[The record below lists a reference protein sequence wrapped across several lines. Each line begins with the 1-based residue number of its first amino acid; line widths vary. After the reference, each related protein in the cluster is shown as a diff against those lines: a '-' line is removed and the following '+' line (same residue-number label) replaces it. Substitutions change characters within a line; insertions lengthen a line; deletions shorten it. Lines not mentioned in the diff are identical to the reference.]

1 MTIKIVTDSTSD
13 LPQDVAE
20 SMGIEVVPLNVHFGT
35 DGYKDRVDLTPDRF
49 YDLLINGDVFPT
61 TSQPSVGEF
70 IDVYKRL
77 APDAD
82 GIVSVH
88 VSEKVSGT
96 MNSARL
102 ASQQAEVDCPIEV
115 VDTYL
120 ASMGVGMVVMEVA
133 RVAGSGGD
141 MNEVTLA
148 ARDAVTRC
156 QCFVLL
162 DTLEYLQKGGRI
174 GKAQALLGNLLRIRP
189 LIIVQ
194 DGEVHTLGKERTR
207 RKGIAKLISTAT
219 EFAPLAGVAVM
230 YSTSPDEAHTLAQ
243 DLTSLMEGDQEP
255 MVLQFGPTLGTY
267 VGPDA
272 LGIGLI
278 SARSGG

>member
-1 MTIKIVTDSTSD
+1 M
-13 LPQDVAE
+13 
-20 SMGIEVVPLNVHFGT
+20 
-35 DGYKDRVDLTPDRF
+35 
-49 YDLLINGDVFPT
+49 
-61 TSQPSVGEF
+61 
-70 IDVYKRL
+70 
-77 APDAD
+77 
-82 GIVSVH
+82 
-88 VSEKVSGT
+88 
-96 MNSARL
+96 
-102 ASQQAEVDCPIEV
+102 
-115 VDTYL
+115 
-120 ASMGVGMVVMEVA
+120 
-133 RVAGSGGD
+133 
-141 MNEVTLA
+141 TLA
-148 ARDAVTRC
+148 ARDAVPRC

-230 YSTSPDEAHTLAQ
+230 YSTSPDEAHSLAQ
-243 DLTSLMEGDQEP
+243 DLSSLMEGDQEP

>member
-1 MTIKIVTDSTSD
+1 MVIKIVTDSTSD
-13 LPQDVAE
+13 LPSDLAE
-20 SMGIEVVPLNVHFGT
+20 SLGIEVVPLNVHFGT
-35 DGYKDRVDLTPDRF
+35 DVYKDRVNLMPDKF
-49 YDLLINGDVFPT
+49 YDMLVNGDVFPS

-70 IDVYKRL
+70 VDVYERM
-77 APDAD
+77 ASGAD

-102 ASQQAEVDCPIEV
+102 ASEQARVDCPIEV
-115 VDTYL
+115 VDTFQ
-120 ASMGVGMVVMEVA
+120 ASMGVGMVAVEAA
-133 RVAGSGGD
+133 RVANSGGD
-141 MNEVTLA
+141 MSQVTLA
-148 ARDAVTRC
+148 AKNAISRC

-162 DTLEYLQKGGRI
+162 ETLEYLQKGGRI
-174 GKAQALLGNLLRIRP
+174 GKAQAMIGNLLKIRP

-194 DGEVHTLGKERTR
+194 EGEVHPLGKERTR
-207 RKGIAKLISTAT
+207 RKGIAKLLSTCN

-230 YSTSPDEAHTLAQ
+230 YSTSSDEAHALAK
-243 DLTSLMEGDQEP
+243 DLSELMEGDQEP

-278 SARSGG
+278 SAEASD